1 VNLLVMHPYANECK
15 KRLESQFPEVTM
27 FFATDEEEIGDFAG
41 KAEILY
47 TLRPSD
53 ELIKRCKKLKWI
65 QSIITGTDFIV
76 NLPSMRKEILLTS
89 TTGVHGPQMS
99 EMAFLLML
107 ALNRNFPQVVLNQNQ
122 KVWDRWPGKLLWQ
135 KKACILGLGVIGKEV
150 ARKCKAFGM
159 TVYGIE
165 IIQDKID
172 FVDHLYGP
180 EKLLDVLPEI
190 DYLVDILPNTA
201 GTRKFIGA
209 KEFSAMKLTAYF
221 LNIGRG
227 ETVDE
232 EALSEALE
240 TGKIA
245 GAALD
250 VFMTEPLPE
259 NSPLWDTRNLII
271 TPHVGG
277 MSDIYFD
284 QAFPIFE
291 ENLSRYLKG
300 ETKDLINVIAHG

>member
-1 VNLLVMHPYANECK
+1 MHPFADECK
-15 KRLESQFPEVTM
+15 KRLESKFPEVTM
-27 FFATDEEEIGDFAG
+27 FFATDEEEVGDFAG

-53 ELIKRCKKLKWI
+53 ELIKGCKKLKWI

-89 TTGVHGPQMS
+89 TTGIHGPQMS

-122 KVWDRWPGKLLWQ
+122 KVWDRWAGKLLWQ
-135 KKACILGLGVIGKEV
+135 KNVCILGLGIIGKEV
-150 ARKCKAFGM
+150 ARRCNAFGM

-165 IIQDKID
+165 IIQGKID
-172 FVDHLYGP
+172 FVDYLYGP

-190 DYLVDILPNTA
+190 DYLVDILPNTD

-209 KEFSAMKLTAYF
+209 KEFSAMKPTAYF
-221 LNIGRG
+221 INIGRG

-250 VFMTEPLPE
+250 VFMKEPLPE
-259 NSPLWDTRNLII
+259 NSSLWDARNLII

-277 MSDIYFD
+277 MSDIYLD
-284 QAFPIFE
+284 QALPVFE

-300 ETKDLINVIAHG
+300 ERKDLINVIAHG